1 MKPKLSTPS
10 LSKGYG
16 LSLSEG
22 ETIGTKSFTHEHRH
36 TFNWICGNLF
46 TWEKLGDQSTDGNT
60 PKCALVKSGHLSY
73 SSFILTGAWFYKG
86 KIVDTHL
93 FPLDCSHT
101 HAKNNP
107 TLLLFRSLQTGGFAW
122 EGEVENNAYSKA
134 TGVVPQHKYHPT
146 AGSYQL
152 HFALQQ
158 LEQQKLQSR
167 QLLDQSRARHQVP
180 ESPKMMSSFCWR
192 DSWGDE
198 RAVKDCFLNFHPPA
212 LGFLHT
218 ALCLQLW
225 LLWEVMLN

>member
-1 MKPKLSTPS
+1 MNTF
-10 LSKGYG
+10 YW
-16 LSLSEG
+16 
-22 ETIGTKSFTHEHRH
+22 H
-36 TFNWICGNLF
+36 TFNWISGNLF
-46 TWEKLGDQSTDGNT
+46 IWEKLGNQSTDWNT
-60 PKCALVKSGHLSY
+60 PKWALVKSGNLSY
-73 SSFILTGAWFYKG
+73 SSFILAGALFYKG

-101 HAKNNP
+101 RAKKNP
-107 TLLLFRSLQTGGFAW
+107 TLLLAFRSLQTGGFAW

-180 ESPKMMSSFCWR
+180 ESPKTMSSFCWR
-192 DSWGDE
+192 DGWGDE
-198 RAVKDCFLNFHPPA
+198 WAVNDCFLNLHPPA
-212 LGFLHT
+212 LAFLLA
-218 ALCLQLW
+218 ALRLS
-225 LLWEVMLN
+225 